1 MENKEIG
8 AILKRAR
15 EDSGFDR
22 ETVADMLGKSVKT
35 VGHWETGYTAVDAN
49 TLFALCRIY
58 GIDMNEAFGFAKK
71 GSTTKS
77 TVAPPDPLTADMEKL
92 LQSLTREQAFLL
104 CSIAARWMETVK
116 AKADQE

>member
-15 EDSGFDR
+15 ENSGFDR
-22 ETVADMLGKSVKT
+22 ETIADMVGKSVKT

-49 TLFALCRIY
+49 TLFVLCRIY
-58 GIDMNEAFGFAKK
+58 GIDMNEAFGFAEK
-71 GSTTKS
+71 GDSTKND
-77 TVAPPDPLTADMEKL
+77 VAPPDPLTAEMERL
-92 LQSLTREQAFLL
+92 LQSLTQEQARLL

-116 AKADQE
+116 VKADGK

>member
-22 ETVADMLGKSVKT
+22 ETVADMVGKSPKT
-35 VGHWETGYTAVDAN
+35 IGHWETGHVSVDAN

-58 GIDMNEAFGFAKK
+58 GIDMNTAFGFAN
-71 GSTTKS
+71 TTDP
-77 TVAPPDPLTADMEKL
+77 VAPEESLTADMEEL
-92 LQSLTREQAFLL
+92 LRTLTPQQAALL
-104 CSIAARWMETVK
+104 CKIAARWLEHVK
-116 AKADQE
+116 TTAKL